1 MSMMIRKRRKRSS
14 RQGSLNFDAGRH
26 GGRRENSGRPEG
38 PNPKLWHRS
47 RDPFAAAHP
56 LHVTIPVRWDIPSLR
71 GHRILRAL
79 EATFRRACE
88 RKGFRLVHYSI
99 QDAHVHLIVEADGVA
114 ALGRGMKSIAS
125 RIAYAVNR
133 ALERGRRGKVLRDRY
148 HHAVLTC
155 PRQVRNALAYVLL
168 NARHHAAERIA
179 RRRERGRSAKPL
191 GPGRL
196 LDAASSARWFD
207 GWRAGAEVDR
217 SPPRLLGREPAVAP
231 ARTWLLRV
239 GWRKHALIDP
249 SEIPALAKA

>member
-1 MSMMIRKRRKRSS
+1 
-14 RQGSLNFDAGRH
+14 LNFDAGRH
-26 GGRRENSGRPEG
+26 GGRRENAGRPEG

-88 RKGFRLVHYSI
+88 RKDFRLVHYSI

-133 ALERGRRGKVLRDRY
+133 ALKRGRRGKVLRDRY

-179 RRRERGRSAKPL
+179 RLRERGRAARPL

-207 GWRAGAEVDR
+207 GWRTGAEVDR
-217 SPPRLLGREPAVAP
+217 SPPRLLGREPAVAS

-249 SEIPALAKA
+249 SEIPALARG